1 MHVPARR
8 PERPGLFAA
17 QPGVLSCESAPMQI
31 HGPGY
36 CSCHAPSP
44 ATPGAAPSTGFFVL
58 ILSLSLVLIGLVV
71 QGVIPLAW

>member
-1 MHVPARR
+1 
-8 PERPGLFAA
+8 
-17 QPGVLSCESAPMQI
+17 MQI

-44 ATPGAAPSTGFFVL
+44 ATPGTAPSTGFFVL

-71 QGVIPLAW
+71 QGVIPLTW